1 VQAHKYPQTASGI
14 AQELGLAFIKLE
26 SLAFMAS
33 KIHRMWL
40 PQEVV

>member
-1 VQAHKYPQTASGI
+1 
-14 AQELGLAFIKLE
+14 LAFIKLE

-40 PQEVV
+40 PQEVVWPLWTINSVKFLAVRSA